1 MIQDRYVNAGREIDL
16 NLGYLSPTDRAF
28 YHAALKYFHSNVD
41 AAQFDAFAFG
51 PQSPIY
57 RSGCSSL
64 RHDSLY
70 KALRDMWF
78 QLCTRSNK

>member
-1 MIQDRYVNAGREIDL
+1 MLIAKSISILVICLRQTV
-16 NLGYLSPTDRAF
+16 
-28 YHAALKYFHSNVD
+28 